1 MPSIIIEGPKLEDI
15 DIKRMLVEEI
25 TNVVVKAYKIP
36 KEHVMVLIKE
46 NSSENVGTGGILIAD
61 LRKK

>member
-1 MPSIIIEGPKLEDI
+1 
-15 DIKRMLVEEI
+15 MLVEEI